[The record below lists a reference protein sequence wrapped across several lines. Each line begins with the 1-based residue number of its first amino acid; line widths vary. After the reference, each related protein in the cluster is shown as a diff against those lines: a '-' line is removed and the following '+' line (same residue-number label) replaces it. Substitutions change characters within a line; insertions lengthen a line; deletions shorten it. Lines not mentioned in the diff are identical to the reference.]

1 MVWCADV
8 VSADVIDCVLVWLF
22 LSGLVE
28 NG

>member
-1 MVWCADV
+1 MVWCADM
-8 VSADVIDCVLVWLF
+8 VSADVIDYILVRLF

>member
-8 VSADVIDCVLVWLF
+8 ISADVIDCILVWLF
-22 LSGLVE
+22 LGGLVE